1 MIDKIQWLGHS
12 SFIIQ
17 GSPFIHI
24 APWRV
29 SQSIFHPDLILIGHD
44 HYDHC
49 SQADVEKI
57 RGDNTTVIGNEN
69 VSNVIA
75 DTTII
80 RPWQSMSID
89 KANIKAI
96 PAYSPN
102 DLRHPKE
109 DGGLGFVISA
119 QFYDIYYVGDSQIV
133 PEMELLH
140 PDIILLPIDGYGRL
154 SVDEAVEVV
163 DMLNPRWVIPYN
175 WGQSGEEATTLDA
188 QDFKEQIG
196 GKAEVLLLPIVK

>member
-1 MIDKIQWLGHS
+1 MINRIQWLGHS

-17 GSPFIHI
+17 GTPFIHI

-29 SQSIFHPDLILIGHD
+29 IKSTFHPDIILLGHD

-49 SQADVEKI
+49 SQADVQKL
-57 RGDNTTVIGNEN
+57 RGENTLVIGNEN
-69 VSNVIA
+69 VAEVIS

-80 RPWQSMSID
+80 RPWQSISQD

-109 DGGLGFVISA
+109 DKGLGFVISLD
-119 QFYDIYYVGDSQIV
+119 FYDIYYTGDTQII

-154 SVDEAVEVV
+154 SADEAIEVI
-163 DMLNPRWVIPYN
+163 DMLKPRWVIPYN
-175 WGQSGEEATTLDA
+175 WGQSGEEATHLEA
-188 QDFKEQIG
+188 QDFKERVG
-196 GKAEVLLLPIVK
+196 GRAEVLLLPIT